1 MTDSEK
7 ELSNQIQHYERFLNE
22 VLRTKLR
29 ECLNARETFITDIH
43 DYLQLKKSLENFN
56 EIDTEPLK
64 TKVDLGCGF
73 FVQGKVT
80 DVSKVFVSVG
90 FGFNLELTH
99 AETFTFIEK
108 KVELLNQRVKAL
120 EEEAIQINTD
130 IKLMLGTLAQLQNL
144 VPTTSNA

>member
-22 VLRTKLR
+22 VLRTKLRWCLKLIVLWVLLIILSTFLQSR

-73 FVQGKVT
+73 FVQ
-80 DVSKVFVSVG
+80 SKV
-90 FGFNLELTH
+90 
-99 AETFTFIEK
+99 
-108 KVELLNQRVKAL
+108 
-120 EEEAIQINTD
+120 
-130 IKLMLGTLAQLQNL
+130 
-144 VPTTSNA
+144 